1 MAFKHELAVQLVG
14 PSLVRA
20 DVKAERG
27 DVSRWRVAYRVWDAG
42 LYKVVVRSGCGSL
55 NYSASFTHAHEHN
68 MAQWTLA
75 VHPSSKPITSR
86 LPVARVQQ
94 GASFSLSETERGDA
108 VADGMLGSACDH
120 GASHGRWLRDGSTGN
135 YSWEF
140 YPCAPPLPPPSHW
153 VSALASGGIREINF
167 VGDSHQRLLMLHL
180 AFLLTHSVNDSH
192 VGYHGDISIA
202 VPDPATAHDTY
213 NTAPRG
219 DDVAASVRGGLRE
232 ENGVNQQQDQ
242 EKQRQFE
249 GLKLNFY
256 WVDGIYQNGQFG
268 CQ

>member
-20 DVKAERG
+20 DVTAERG
-27 DVSRWRVAYRVWDAG
+27 DVSWWRVAYRVWDAG
-42 LYKVVVRSGCGSL
+42 LYEAVVRSGCGSL
-55 NYSASFTHAHEHN
+55 NYSASFAHAHEHD

-75 VHPSSKPITSR
+75 VRPSRKLKTST
-86 LPVARVQQ
+86 LPAARVQQ
-94 GASFSLSETERGDA
+94 EPSFSLSEAAKGDA

-135 YSWEF
+135 YRWEF
-140 YPCAPPLPPPSHW
+140 FPCAPPLPPPSHW
-153 VSALASGGIREINF
+153 VSALASRGIREINF

-192 VGYHGDISIA
+192 VGYHGDISIS
-202 VPDPATAHDTY
+202 VPGPAPAYD
-213 NTAPRG
+213 TAPRG
-219 DDVAASVRGGLRE
+219 DDVALGVRGGLRGG
-232 ENGVNQQQDQ
+232 NGVNQQQEQ
-242 EKQRQFE
+242 EKKQRQFE

-256 WVDGIYQNGQFG
+256 WVDGIYRNGQFG
-268 CQ
+268 CE